1 MTKPTNDLYAQRR
14 LRSDQ
19 SLCCALYGWLR
30 TQRFFMRTAKTLV
43 SLGRCPCSYQFSMG
57 ARVILLV
64 LSVDW
69 LISSESHGLLRNED
83 DKHTK
88 LFYTV

>member
-1 MTKPTNDLYAQRR
+1 
-14 LRSDQ
+14 
-19 SLCCALYGWLR
+19 
-30 TQRFFMRTAKTLV
+30 MRTAKTLV
-43 SLGRCPCSYQFSMG
+43 NLGGCPGSSEYSMG

-64 LSVDW
+64 LSVGW